1 MINLQYQ
8 APRDALTPFVSS
20 FYHFDYQ
27 GPPMKD
33 LERADRAQFRVLLR
47 GSGRYH
53 FIDGTDCPTYP
64 VTLVGPT
71 TAPMQTSTEGA
82 TIVFGWG
89 MTPAGWSALMGKAA
103 CDWVDKAFDARD
115 IFGDTLIA
123 LQQQLRDAPDVD
135 AQFAIG
141 QAAAAEIFATSDA
154 APFEFTSIVDQWLLH
169 DADHPLEALV
179 TAAGL
184 SARHVERLTK
194 HYYGMPPKKLARK
207 YRAVR
212 AAHMLAVG
220 DSLNDTE
227 LGLSFYDQSHLIR
240 EIKQFTGLTPSE
252 LKAGS
257 SELTAATMRE
267 RGKLGDTVSPL
278 VSES

>member
-1 MINLQYQ
+1 MINLQYE
-8 APRDALTPFVSS
+8 APHAALMPFVSS
-20 FYHFDYQ
+20 FYRFDYD
-27 GPPMKD
+27 GPPMKE
-33 LERADRAQFRVLLR
+33 LERADRAQFRILLK

-53 FIDGTDCPTYP
+53 FVDGTDCPTYP
-64 VTLVGPT
+64 ATLVGPT
-71 TAPMQTSTEGA
+71 TAAMHTSTDGP

-89 MTPAGWSALMGKAA
+89 MTPAGWTALMGKAA
-103 CDWVDKAFDARD
+103 GQWVDKALDARS
-115 IFGDTLIA
+115 IFGDALIE
-123 LQQQLRDAPDVD
+123 LQQHLMDAPNVE

-141 QAAAAEIFATSDA
+141 QAAAEEIFASSDT
-154 APFEFTSIVDQWLLH
+154 APFEFTSIVDQWLLDDTEH
-169 DADHPLEALV
+169 HIDALANA
-179 TAAGL
+179 TGL
-184 SARHVERLTK
+184 SARHLERLTK
-194 HYYGMPPKKLARK
+194 RYYGMPPKKLARK

-212 AAHMLAVG
+212 AAHMLAIG

-252 LKAGS
+252 LKAGR

-278 VSES
+278 ISES

>member
-8 APRDALTPFVSS
+8 APLDALTPFVSS

-27 GPPMKD
+27 GPPMKE
-33 LERADRAQFRVLLR
+33 LERADRAQFRFLLR
-47 GSGRYH
+47 GSGQYH
-53 FIDGTDCPTYP
+53 FIDGTDCRTYP
-64 VTLVGPT
+64 VTIVGPT
-71 TAPMQTSTEGA
+71 TAPMQTSSDGPT
-82 TIVFGWG
+82 TVFGWG
-89 MTPAGWSALMGKAA
+89 MTPAGWAALMGKAA
-103 CDWVDKAFDARD
+103 GDWVDKAFDARTV
-115 IFGDTLIA
+115 FGDA
-123 LQQQLRDAPDVD
+123 LMDLQRQLSKAADVES
-135 AQFAIG
+135 QFAIG
-141 QAAAAEIFATSDA
+141 QAAAEKIFATSDT
-154 APFEFTSIVDQWLLH
+154 APFEFTAIVDQWLLNDVEH
-169 DADHPLEALV
+169 DIDAL
-179 TAAGL
+179 TMATGL
-184 SARHVERLTK
+184 SLRQQERLTK

-252 LKAGS
+252 LKAGHS
-257 SELTAATMRE
+257 ILTEATMRE
-267 RGKLGDTVSPL
+267 RGKLGNSVSPL